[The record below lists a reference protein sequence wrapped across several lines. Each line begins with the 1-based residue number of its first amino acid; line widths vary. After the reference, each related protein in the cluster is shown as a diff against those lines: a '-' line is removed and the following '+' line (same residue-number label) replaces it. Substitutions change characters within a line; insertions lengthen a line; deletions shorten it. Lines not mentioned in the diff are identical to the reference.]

1 LAALQVSREGA
12 LEAQPGFKVTT
23 NANKPTPEPWKLLPV
38 SPEDVEMLNDPEPEA
53 APYRAEELTSH
64 ELQGTYPEAKP
75 EPRKYPYPVIG
86 NVPMDAGFP
95 RAEVLWLVKRL
106 ERSEYERGQLK
117 ATNRRLLRRL
127 RKLRHKRGRK

>member
-1 LAALQVSREGA
+1 M
-12 LEAQPGFKVTT
+12 
-23 NANKPTPEPWKLLPV
+23 
-38 SPEDVEMLNDPEPEA
+38 D
-53 APYRAEELTSH
+53 
-64 ELQGTYPEAKP
+64 PEAKP

-86 NVPMDAGFP
+86 NVPMDADFP

-127 RKLRHKRGRK
+127 RKLRHKRGKR